1 MHAFG
6 KLANKKAR
14 KLSSHVKMRYS
25 LMSVGGKVC
34 AYSGHSAEPVTH
46 GISLGAAY
54 TPGHLFLLGADCVGS
69 WR

>member
-1 MHAFG
+1 
-6 KLANKKAR
+6 
-14 KLSSHVKMRYS
+14 
-25 LMSVGGKVC
+25 MSVGGKVC

-54 TPGHLFLLGADCVGS
+54 TPGQLFLLGADCVGS